1 MWLKDFLPEDISRAR
16 ILTYGYDSGI
26 VTRNV
31 ESMDSIAQNL
41 LASLT
46 SLRIDE
52 SARQRPIVVIA
63 YSFGGILA
71 KNALV
76 IAQNRQYHPSIVTS
90 TRGIIFLGT
99 PHRGATVANYAKILA
114 NIASIARTTSIEQL
128 RILSSRSDTLYKLG
142 DDFAPLARDGRLK
155 IVSFSETMRTKMGA
169 LKSHLIVD
177 QYSSTIGLANER
189 KIPLSGCTHQNL
201 SKFSHPSHSSYRLV
215 LKELR
220 EMMRALQGPEPGL
233 ESLDS
238 KGVFGTTVELQ
249 SSHDSETLDSSL
261 KAEHS
266 VSEASEIGRFSAS
279 SYNRRKS
286 ETSQGNL
293 IERKGAITVPQ
304 VLPLDPYFYGR
315 EEVLQLLYTLLVESP
330 KHTRYPT
337 AVALLGLGGVGKT
350 QIACRFMDSCRQ
362 YYEFMFFLRADTTT
376 KLAQGFVEI
385 ARRLQL
391 GDEAVLA
398 DQGKAKS
405 LVHRWLQESSKYA
418 SG

>member
-16 ILTYGYDSGI
+16 ILIYGYDSGI

-41 LASLT
+41 LACLA
-46 SLRIDE
+46 SLRTDE
-52 SARQRPIVVIA
+52 SARKRPIVMIA

-76 IAQNRQYHPSIVTS
+76 IAQNRQYQPSIVTC
-90 TRGIIFLGT
+90 TGGIIFLGT

-128 RILSSRSDTLYKLG
+128 RILCSRSESLYKLG
-142 DDFAPLARDGRLK
+142 DDFAPLASDGRLK
-155 IVSFSETMRTKMGA
+155 IVSFSETMKTKMGA

-177 QYSSTIGLANER
+177 QYSSTIGLVNER

-220 EMMRALQGPEPGL
+220 EMVRALQGPESDP

-238 KGVFGTTVELQ
+238 KDMFGTIVELQ
-249 SSHDSETLDSSL
+249 SSYDSEILDSSL

-266 VSEASEIGRFSAS
+266 VSEAPEIGRFSAPS
-279 SYNRRKS
+279 CDIKIS
-286 ETSQGNL
+286 ETSQNTL
-293 IERKGAITVPQ
+293 VERKGAITIPQ
-304 VLPLDPYFYGR
+304 VLPLDPHFYGR
-315 EEVLQLLYTLLVESP
+315 EEVLQLLYTIMVESP

-337 AVALLGLGGVGKT
+337 AVALSGLGGVGKT

-362 YYEFMFFLRADTTT
+362 HYEFMFFLLADTTT

-385 ARRLQL
+385 ARRLHL
-391 GDEAVLA
+391 GDEALLA

-405 LVHRWLQESSKYA
+405 LVHRWLQESSKY
-418 SG
+418 SWG